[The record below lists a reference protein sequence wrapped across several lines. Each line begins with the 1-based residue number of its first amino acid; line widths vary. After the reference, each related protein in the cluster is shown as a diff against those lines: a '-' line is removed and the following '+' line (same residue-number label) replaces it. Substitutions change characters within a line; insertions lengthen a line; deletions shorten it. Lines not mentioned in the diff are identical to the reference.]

1 MGQAGVSVIEKD
13 LKGEVL
19 SRSAQADMKK
29 GSPVTLALDA
39 RLQHYAYDV
48 LAAAVAEAHA
58 QAASVVVLD
67 VKTGEILVAANY
79 PSYNP
84 NVAVQQTTVDAGG
97 MRNRVIADMYEPG
110 STMKIFSA
118 ANALKNGR
126 YHADSIVHVGSGKL
140 KIGRKTIEDVH
151 ADMGDVTLT
160 EVIKKSSNVGIAKVT
175 LDDNYTTL
183 LDTLTQ
189 FFWANNQRRFL
200 VKPPDL
206 CRSSA
211 ELGV

>member
-29 GSPVTLALDA
+29 GSPVTLAIDA

-84 NVAVQQTTVDAGG
+84 NVAVQQTTVDAG

-110 STMKIFSA
+110 STITYLV

-189 FFWANNQRRFL
+189 LGFGQQPTEVSL

-206 CRSSA
+206 CLAQRGS
-211 ELGV
+211 